1 MPALLAVT
9 ALMLATAS
17 GTAWNGGVGFTP
29 ATEEDAKRGLL
40 GYVTLTFADLLLLDG
55 VTLRVT
61 DTGRHALSFPC
72 RTDSQGRRHPYFR
85 PQDDRARR
93 VIEDAVFNIL
103 GITREVQ
110 P

>member
-1 MPALLAVT
+1 MTLT
-9 ALMLATAS
+9 ARLIS
-17 GTAWNGGVGFTP
+17 GVGFTP
-29 ATEEDAKRGLL
+29 ASPDEVRSGLV

-93 VIEDAVFNIL
+93 IIEDAVFNVL
-103 GITREVQ
+103 GITREAR

>member
-1 MPALLAVT
+1 MTTTVKLI
-9 ALMLATAS
+9 S
-17 GTAWNGGVGFTP
+17 GTAFTP
-29 ATEEDAKRGLL
+29 ASEKDVKAGLV
-40 GYVTLTFADLLLLDG
+40 GYITLTFADLLLLDG

-61 DTGRHALSFPC
+61 EAGKHTLSFPC

-93 VIEDAVFNIL
+93 IIEKAVFDVL
-103 GITREVQ
+103 GIEREVQ

>member
-1 MPALLAVT
+1 MTIT
-9 ALMLATAS
+9 AKLVS
-17 GTAWNGGVGFTP
+17 GVAFTP
-29 ATEEDAKRGLL
+29 ANEEDTRRGLL
-40 GYVTLTFADLLLLDG
+40 GFVTLTFADLLLLDG

-61 DTGRHALSFPC
+61 EAGKHTLSFPC

-93 VIEDAVFNIL
+93 IIEKAVFDVL
-103 GITREVQ
+103 GIEREVQ

>member
-1 MPALLAVT
+1 MTVT
-9 ALMLATAS
+9 AKLVS
-17 GTAWNGGVGFTP
+17 GVSFTP
-29 ATEEDAKRGLL
+29 ASPDEVRRGLA
-40 GYVTLTFADLLLLDG
+40 GYVTLCFADLLLLDG

-93 VIEDAVFNIL
+93 IIEDAVFNVL
-103 GITREVQ
+103 GITREAR

>member
-1 MPALLAVT
+1 MTLT
-9 ALMLATAS
+9 AKLIS
-17 GTAWNGGVGFTP
+17 GVGFTP
-29 ATEEDAKRGLL
+29 GSADDVRKGLV

-61 DTGRHALSFPC
+61 ESGRHALAFPC
-72 RTDSQGRRHPYFR
+72 RTDGQGRRHPYFR

-93 VIEDAVFNIL
+93 LIEDAVFGAL
-103 GITREVQ
+103 GLSREVQ